1 MASRARRETTLPRGG
16 VYATIVGS
24 VSARQ
29 PVIPARPSSM
39 GAALR
44 KGGRHLTQLS
54 SWAKLKGGVPVRV
67 VAGAQNGPRSAATG
81 RILRL
86 NPLTPRTV
94 ASACPLRAHVIF
106 SSDQ

>member
-54 SWAKLKGGVPVRV
+54 SWAKLKGGSPSESWRGHRM
-67 VAGAQNGPRSAATG
+67 AHAQQPPDGS
-81 RILRL
+81 
-86 NPLTPRTV
+86 
-94 ASACPLRAHVIF
+94 C
-106 SSDQ
+106 D